1 MFLAFYAVTIQVA
14 YITNTPKET
23 SLMLLLQH
31 APFSLRLLDKMIKLL
46 PLAVSHTLRGG
57 IN

>member
-1 MFLAFYAVTIQVA
+1 MRVT

-31 APFSLRLLDKMIKLL
+31 APFFLQLLDKIIKFL
-46 PLAVSHTLRGG
+46 PLAVSHTPRGG